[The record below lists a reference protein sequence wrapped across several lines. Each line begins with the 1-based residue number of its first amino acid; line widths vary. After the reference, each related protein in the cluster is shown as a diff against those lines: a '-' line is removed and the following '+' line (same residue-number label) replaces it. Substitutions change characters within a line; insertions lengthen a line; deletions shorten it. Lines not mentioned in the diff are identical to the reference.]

1 MSSNSSTCGGR
12 RRRRYRRGGEGPE
25 EGEVMPKPAEV
36 NKPTEVEVNLS
47 EPAEPGSA
55 QERLSQ
61 GGRRRSRRHRRHG
74 RKTLRPVPK
83 GVHVKAKTLK
93 RLLKAK
99 GLKTSG
105 KKSTLRARA
114 REAHLIRG
122 GR

>member
-1 MSSNSSTCGGR
+1 MSSNSSCGG
-12 RRRRYRRGGEGPE
+12 RRRRYRRGGE
-25 EGEVMPKPAEV
+25 EGEGAVMPKPVADV
-36 NKPTEVEVNLS
+36 NKPAEVEVNLS

>member
-1 MSSNSSTCGGR
+1 MSLANSPLRHGD
-12 RRRRYRRGGEGPE
+12 E
-25 EGEVMPKPAEV
+25 
-36 NKPTEVEVNLS
+36 L
-47 EPAEPGSA
+47 
-55 QERLSQ
+55 
-61 GGRRRSRRHRRHG
+61 GGRRRSRRHRHHRH
-74 RKTLRPVPK
+74 RKTLRAVPK